1 MAVTQA
7 EVGRRVRAAREACR
21 LTQDQVAEV
30 LGLSRSSVA
39 QVELGNRPIS
49 SIELDRLAYHLGRD
63 VREFLRGDLR
73 ESDPLVALFRV
84 QPEVAGQPE
93 VVEGLRRCMALAREI
108 TNLEQQLRIERAG
121 AVANYPMGAAR
132 GKWDAVQQGM
142 RVAGE
147 ERRRLGLGWTPA
159 SDLVEILE
167 VQGVRTAVIDLPE
180 DVSGLTI
187 NDPVVGILVVA
198 NRRHPSLRRRFSFAH
213 EYGHVLLDRAR
224 LSSVS
229 RGEDGEQFVEVRAN
243 AFAASFLMPED
254 GVLEFV
260 AGLGKGRPSRGV
272 AEVFGDG
279 SQVVAEGRETPGS
292 QDVQIYDL
300 VHLAHHFGVS
310 RLAALFRL
318 KNMKL
323 VSQGEFD
330 RLRAL
335 DASGAG
341 AQVARLLD
349 LPEADHGRARED
361 FTHRFLSLGLEAFRR
376 ELISHS
382 KLRELASLVGVAP
395 ADFRDLVTQAGLDS
409 TVQ

>member
-1 MAVTQA
+1 
-7 EVGRRVRAAREACR
+7 
-21 LTQDQVAEV
+21 
-30 LGLSRSSVA
+30 
-39 QVELGNRPIS
+39 
-49 SIELDRLAYHLGRD
+49 
-63 VREFLRGDLR
+63 
-73 ESDPLVALFRV
+73 
-84 QPEVAGQPE
+84 
-93 VVEGLRRCMALAREI
+93 
-108 TNLEQQLRIERAG
+108 
-121 AVANYPMGAAR
+121 
-132 GKWDAVQQGM
+132 M